1 MMPMMAWFGTLTWL
15 LYALLL
21 ILAASGVAAWVAS
34 ARVTMI
40 GPGPDE
46 EILRM
51 RYATGDIDTDE
62 YRTRLAVLHS
72 PDGLTGV
79 NRP

>member
-1 MMPMMAWFGTLTWL
+1 
-15 LYALLL
+15 
-21 ILAASGVAAWVAS
+21 
-34 ARVTMI
+34 
-40 GPGPDE
+40 
-46 EILRM
+46 M